1 MWGTMAKS
9 SFSFGNGT
17 FRPALRVFLATL
29 PAAAVLAG
37 CVSGNQGT
45 QKERPNVMA
54 DMVDQPIPFADFSQP
69 QQMAA
74 CSLFIDAKPARGIY
88 LSPSQKSA
96 LQPTPK
102 NIAISQSPE
111 NDLGQ
116 AIALE
121 LGGYQTE
128 ARKLYLWLTAANP
141 GSTFTMPCG
150 NGVSLS
156 STISRLAQHRL
167 AAMDNSNPNLAQ
179 SAEINDKVE
188 LAKVAPGPSLPNPPK
203 VERNTDFYLTAGP
216 VDVMPEDN
224 RPQAPAFAIQVSPNT
239 EALARVTP
247 PKEPVTL
254 DSDNVVRISDV
265 TTRKPDGMHAD
276 SDILELTGGVG
287 TASVGNSGLQP
298 NSNPTEDGNLQSM
311 PAAPHATEIAPA
323 PVADDMVPGAD
334 ETKLAETAS
343 SNLADAPI
351 DTQKKVPPA
360 EPSHQQARKGIIEK
374 SERQGPPL
382 PKASPAPALGTTGR
396 AYYAL
401 QLAAYRSREI
411 AEASWLKIQKNSNGL
426 LDGIDHEIRTLAVKD
441 KGLYFRLLTGH
452 FAEKSVA
459 IKVCEGFK
467 KEKMDCIVRH
477 IEP

>member
-1 MWGTMAKS
+1 MAKS
-9 SFSFGNGT
+9 SFSLGNGT

-29 PAAAVLAG
+29 PAAAVL
-37 CVSGNQGT
+37 
-45 QKERPNVMA
+45 
-54 DMVDQPIPFADFSQP
+54 
-69 QQMAA
+69 A

-102 NIAISQSPE
+102 NITISQSPE

-287 TASVGNSGLQP
+287 T
-298 NSNPTEDGNLQSM
+298 DRRWQS
-311 PAAPHATEIAPA
+311 AIHACGTACNRDSA
-323 PVADDMVPGAD
+323 RPG
-334 ETKLAETAS
+334 
-343 SNLADAPI
+343 
-351 DTQKKVPPA
+351 
-360 EPSHQQARKGIIEK
+360 R
-374 SERQGPPL
+374 R
-382 PKASPAPALGTTGR
+382 
-396 AYYAL
+396 
-401 QLAAYRSREI
+401 
-411 AEASWLKIQKNSNGL
+411 
-426 LDGIDHEIRTLAVKD
+426 
-441 KGLYFRLLTGH
+441 
-452 FAEKSVA
+452 
-459 IKVCEGFK
+459 
-467 KEKMDCIVRH
+467 
-477 IEP
+477 